1 MQKVR
6 FNFIE
11 KRWPTEAL
19 GAAGEA
25 SPGVILAECDL
36 FDREEDRVDVFVAV
50 Q

>member
-11 KRWPTEAL
+11 KRWPEAL
-19 GAAGEA
+19 YRCGEA